1 MAEEYKKEIIERLNN
16 VQQERLLKIM
26 LDCVK
31 SLEKQEKG
39 KLISLFSILVA
50 EYKLFVKIAKCFF
63 FLFR

>member
-39 KLISLFSILVA
+39 K
-50 EYKLFVKIAKCFF
+50 
-63 FLFR
+63 

>member
-1 MAEEYKKEIIERLNN
+1 MAEEYKKEIIKRLNN

-39 KLISLFSILVA
+39 N
-50 EYKLFVKIAKCFF
+50 
-63 FLFR
+63 

>member
-31 SLEKQEKG
+31 SLESKKRETN
-39 KLISLFSILVA
+39 FP
-50 EYKLFVKIAKCFF
+50 
-63 FLFR
+63 FLNLSRGV